1 MDKKL
6 IARRI
11 RQYRHLQKLS
21 QEELAEALQVS
32 RQAVSKWENGV
43 SNPDTENLIRLAEIF
58 EVDVN
63 VLIGC
68 EGNQKSTQEEKVPE
82 EKIPDQRRLVRWLS
96 VLLAVAVCA
105 AVLFGGLWLKERET
119 RLEMLADITEQR
131 VNRWHTVKLYHYVAG
146 NREEVSLS
154 EEDIAELTRQIWSY
168 NYTVIEE
175 DEIELVYAM
184 PIVVEFTRDD
194 TTYIWNF
201 YGNHTKYTE
210 TFDGYTWNT
219 YYKTDE
225 AFFNWI
231 TTFLE

>member
-1 MDKKL
+1 MLLNEQITQLRKQK
-6 IARRI
+6 
-11 RQYRHLQKLS
+11 KLS
-21 QEELAEALQVS
+21 QEELAAALQVS

-63 VLIGC
+63 VLIGSQ
-68 EGNQKSTQEEKVPE
+68 ENQKSTQEEKVPE
-82 EKIPDQRRLVRWLS
+82 GKIPDQRRLVRLLS

-184 PIVVEFTRDD
+184 PIVVEFT
-194 TTYIWNF
+194 
-201 YGNHTKYTE
+201 G
-210 TFDGYTWNT
+210 
-219 YYKTDE
+219 
-225 AFFNWI
+225 
-231 TTFLE
+231 